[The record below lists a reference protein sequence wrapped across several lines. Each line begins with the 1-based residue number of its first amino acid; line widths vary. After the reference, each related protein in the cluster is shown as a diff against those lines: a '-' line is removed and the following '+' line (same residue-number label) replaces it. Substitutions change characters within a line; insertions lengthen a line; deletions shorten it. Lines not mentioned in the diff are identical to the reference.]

1 MDSGRFG
8 PIRPEEA
15 PQKRKRKIDYNRLTT
30 AIMVLLIIVLVIAI
44 LWYAKSPKD
53 DEGTTIINQPPAF
66 MGVAGTAA
74 SAAPTVKPVA
84 DLRPQPAAEGFLPV
98 FYQAN
103 TEELVVAITIDECG
117 SETQMKSILAS
128 AAEYNA
134 HLTFFPTGTEIAAN
148 EELWAAAFLG
158 GHEIENHTMTGAH
171 LAGLDAE
178 SLIGEIDGQTDL
190 VREVIG
196 AEYASHFLRTDD
208 LEDDTA
214 AALHALLSERGYMGI
229 ARWAQKT
236 PANFSSVAP
245 GQILSYTASDA
256 KTLKTVMRIL
266 SENGYRMVT
275 LNELFAYPENIESTA
290 EIE

>member
-66 MGVAGTAA
+66 MGVAGTVA
-74 SAAPTVKPVA
+74 SAAPTAKPVA

-158 GHEIENHTMTGAH
+158 GHEIENHTMTGAR

-208 LEDDTA
+208 LEDDTD

>member
-15 PQKRKRKIDYNRLTT
+15 PKKRKRKIDYNRLTT
-30 AIMVLLIIVLVIAI
+30 AIMVLLIIVLVVAI
-44 LWYAKSPKD
+44 LCYRQSRKNAEP
-53 DEGTTIINQPPAF
+53 EIINKTPAF
-66 MGVAGTAA
+66 MGTPGVSA
-74 SAAPTVKPVA
+74 SAAPTAKPVA

-158 GHEIENHTMTGAH
+158 GHEIENHTMTGAR

-208 LEDDTA
+208 LEDDTD

-256 KTLKTVMRIL
+256 ETLKTVMRIL

>member
-30 AIMVLLIIVLVIAI
+30 AIMVLLIIVLVVAI
-44 LWYAKSPKD
+44 VIDNRSPKNS
-53 DEGTTIINQPPAF
+53 EPEIIDQTPAF
-66 MGVAGTAA
+66 MGVAGVAA

-84 DLRPQPAAEGFLPV
+84 DLRPQPAAEGLLPV

-117 SETQMKSILAS
+117 SEAQLKSIFAS
-128 AAEYNA
+128 AAEYGA
-134 HLTFFPTGTEIAAN
+134 HLTFFPTGTEVAAH
-148 EELWAAAFLG
+148 EELWAAAYLG
-158 GHEIENHTMTGAH
+158 GHEIENHTMTGAQ

-178 SLIGEIDGQTDL
+178 GLIGEIDGQTDL

-196 AEYASHFLRTDD
+196 AEYAPHFLRTDD
-208 LEDDTA
+208 LDDDTDP
-214 AALHALLSERGYMGI
+214 ALHALLSERGYMGI

-236 PANFSSVAP
+236 PASFSAVAP

-256 KTLKTVMRIL
+256 KALKDVMRVL

-275 LNELFAYPENIESTA
+275 LNEMFAYPDNLESTENA
-290 EIE
+290 

>member
-1 MDSGRFG
+1 M
-8 PIRPEEA
+8 
-15 PQKRKRKIDYNRLTT
+15 
-30 AIMVLLIIVLVIAI
+30 
-44 LWYAKSPKD
+44 
-53 DEGTTIINQPPAF
+53 
-66 MGVAGTAA
+66 
-74 SAAPTVKPVA
+74 
-84 DLRPQPAAEGFLPV
+84 

-103 TEELVVAITIDECG
+103 TDELVVAITIDECG

-208 LEDDTA
+208 LEDDTD